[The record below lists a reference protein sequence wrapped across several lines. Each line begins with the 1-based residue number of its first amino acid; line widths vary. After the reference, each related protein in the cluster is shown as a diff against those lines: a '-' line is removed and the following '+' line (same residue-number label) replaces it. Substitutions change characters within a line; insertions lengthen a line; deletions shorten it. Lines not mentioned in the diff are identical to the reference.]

1 MSDNTGL
8 NQFPIA
14 SMSQSESQDPSGKA
28 KKPVKLQSV
37 KGMNDVLPVEG
48 IHWENLE
55 TLLREWLTAYGYRLI
70 KTPVLEPTAL
80 FRRGIGEVT
89 DIVEKEMFSF
99 IDRLNGDELTL
110 RPEFTAGIARA
121 TIQHNLTY
129 AAPQRVYAMGPV
141 FRHERPQR
149 GRYRQFHQLDVEAL
163 GFEGPDID
171 AELIVMLSRLWR
183 DMGLDGV
190 RLEINCLGEAAER
203 LAHREALIAYFEQ
216 HKALLDED
224 AQRRLYSNPLRILD
238 TKNPTMQDM
247 VNAAPKLS
255 QYLGEASLAHYK
267 GVKRLLDDAGVPYV
281 ENPRLVRGLDYYNLT
296 VFEWITDALGSQGT
310 ICGGG
315 RYDGLIEI
323 LGGKPTPAIG
333 FAIGLERLLELY
345 LESAQPDD
353 AADLDVYVVHQGEG
367 TARRAFTLAE
377 ELRDAGFAVVLH
389 AGSGGFKSQMKRADV
404 SGASVAVILGENEL
418 NKGTAAVKLLRGEGE
433 QMEFSQDTLAE
444 SIFGL
449 LYGEGDAQ

>member
-1 MSDNTGL
+1 MSH
-8 NQFPIA
+8 PE
-14 SMSQSESQDPSGKA
+14 SPEQSKS
-28 KKPVKLQSV
+28 KKQPRLQSV

-55 TLLREWLTAYGYRLI
+55 VMLREWLTSYGYRLI
-70 KTPVLEPTAL
+70 KTPVLEPTSL

-99 IDRLNGDELTL
+99 VDRLNGDELTL

-129 AAPQRVYAMGPV
+129 AAPQRVYSMGPV

-163 GFEGPDID
+163 GFAGPDID

-183 DMGLDGV
+183 EMGLEDV
-190 RLEINCLGEAAER
+190 RLEINCLGEAPER
-203 LAHREALIAYFEQ
+203 LAHRQALITYFEA
-216 HKALLDED
+216 HADLLDED
-224 AQRRLYSNPLRILD
+224 AKRRLHSNPLRILD

-247 VNAAPKLS
+247 VNGAPRLS
-255 QYLGEASLAHYK
+255 EFLGTESLAHYQ
-267 GVKRLLDDAGVPYV
+267 GVKRLLDDAGVRYI

-296 VFEWITDALGSQGT
+296 VFEWITDALGTQGT

-345 LESAQPDD
+345 LEVNQPDD
-353 AADLDVYVVHQGEG
+353 TADLDVYVVHQGEG

-389 AGSGGFKSQMKRADV
+389 AGGGGFKSQMKRADV
-404 SGASVAVILGENEL
+404 SGAAVAVILGENEL
-418 NKGTAAVKLLRGEGE
+418 NAGTAAVKLLRGESK
-433 QMEFSQDTLAE
+433 QQEFKQEGLAE
-444 SIFGL
+444 AIFGL
-449 LYGEGDAQ
+449 LYGEGEES

>member
-1 MSDNTGL
+1 
-8 NQFPIA
+8 
-14 SMSQSESQDPSGKA
+14 MSQPESIESEKPQKPSKQS
-28 KKPVKLQSV
+28 KLQSV

-55 TLLREWLTAYGYRLI
+55 ALLREWLTAYGYRLI

-99 IDRLNGDELTL
+99 VDRLNGDELTL

-121 TIQHNLTY
+121 VIQHNLTY
-129 AAPQRVYAMGPV
+129 ASPQRVYSLGPV

-163 GFEGPDID
+163 GYSGPDID

-183 DMGLDGV
+183 DMGLQDV
-190 RLEINCLGEAAER
+190 RLELNCLGEASER
-203 LAHREALIAYFEQ
+203 LAHRKALIEYFE
-216 HKALLDED
+216 ANRDLLDED
-224 AQRRLYSNPLRILD
+224 AQRRLHANPLRILD

-247 VNAAPKLS
+247 VNNAPRLAS
-255 QYLGEASLAHYK
+255 FLGEQSLAHYN
-267 GVKRLLDDAGVPYV
+267 GVKRLLDDAGVAYI

-296 VFEWITDALGSQGT
+296 VFEWITNSLGTQGT

-315 RYDGLIEI
+315 RYDGLIET

-345 LESAQPDD
+345 LEANQPDD
-353 AADLDVYVVHQGEG
+353 TADLDVYLVHQGVS
-367 TARRAFTLAE
+367 ASRRAFTLAE
-377 ELRDAGFAVVLH
+377 ELRDAGFAVILH
-389 AGSGGFKSQMKRADV
+389 AGGGSFKSQMKRADV
-404 SGASVAVILGENEL
+404 SGAALAVILGDNEVE
-418 NKGTAAVKLLRGEGE
+418 KGVAAVKLLREDGE
-433 QMEFSQDTLAE
+433 QAEFKQEDLIDALFS
-444 SIFGL
+444 L
-449 LYGEGDAQ
+449 LYGEGEGS

>member
-1 MSDNTGL
+1 MSL
-8 NQFPIA
+8 PE
-14 SMSQSESQDPSGKA
+14 SPEQSKS
-28 KKPVKLQSV
+28 KKQTRLQSV

-55 TLLREWLTAYGYRLI
+55 VMLREWLTAYGYRLI

-99 IDRLNGDELTL
+99 VDRLNGDELTL

-129 AAPQRVYAMGPV
+129 AAPQRVYSMGPV

-163 GFEGPDID
+163 GFAGPDID
-171 AELIVMLSRLWR
+171 AELIVMLARLWR
-183 DMGLDGV
+183 DMGLENV

-203 LAHREALIAYFEQ
+203 LAHRQALIEYFEQ
-216 HKALLDED
+216 HKGMLDED

-247 VNAAPKLS
+247 VNGAPRLS
-255 QYLGEASLAHYK
+255 QFLGEASLSHYN
-267 GVKRLLDDAGVPYV
+267 GVKRLLDDAGIVYI

-296 VFEWITDALGSQGT
+296 VFEWITDALGTQGT

-345 LESAQPDD
+345 LEMNQPDD
-353 AADLDVYVVHQGEG
+353 QADLDVYVVHQGEG

-389 AGSGGFKSQMKRADV
+389 AGGGGFKSQMKRADV

-418 NKGTAAVKLLRGEGE
+418 ASGTAAVKLLRGEGG
-433 QMEFSQDTLAE
+433 QMEFKQEALAE
-444 SIFGL
+444 AIVGL
-449 LYGEGDAQ
+449 LYGEGEES

>member
-1 MSDNTGL
+1 MSH
-8 NQFPIA
+8 P
-14 SMSQSESQDPSGKA
+14 ESPEQTKA
-28 KKPVKLQSV
+28 KKQTRLQSV

-55 TLLREWLTAYGYRLI
+55 VMLREWLTSYGYRLI
-70 KTPVLEPTAL
+70 KTPVLEPTSL

-99 IDRLNGDELTL
+99 VDRLNGDELTL

-129 AAPQRVYAMGPV
+129 AAPQRVYSMGPV

-163 GFEGPDID
+163 GFAGPDID

-183 DMGLDGV
+183 EMGLEDV
-190 RLEINCLGEAAER
+190 RLEINCLGEAPER
-203 LAHREALIAYFEQ
+203 LAHRQALITYFEA
-216 HKALLDED
+216 HAELLDED
-224 AQRRLYSNPLRILD
+224 ARRRLHSNPLRILD

-247 VNAAPKLS
+247 VNGAPRLS
-255 QYLGEASLAHYK
+255 EFLGSESIAHYQ
-267 GVKRLLDDAGVPYV
+267 GVKRLLDDAGVRYI

-296 VFEWITDALGSQGT
+296 VFEWITDALGTQGT

-345 LESAQPDD
+345 LEVNQPDD
-353 AADLDVYVVHQGEG
+353 TADLDVYVVHQGEG

-389 AGSGGFKSQMKRADV
+389 AGGGGFKSQMKRADS

-418 NKGTAAVKLLRGEGE
+418 NAGTAAVKVLRGESKQE
-433 QMEFSQDTLAE
+433 EFKQEGLAE
-444 SIFGL
+444 AIFGL
-449 LYGEGDAQ
+449 LYREGDES

>member
-1 MSDNTGL
+1 MSH
-8 NQFPIA
+8 PE
-14 SMSQSESQDPSGKA
+14 SPEQSKA
-28 KKPVKLQSV
+28 KKQTRLQSV

-55 TLLREWLTAYGYRLI
+55 VMLREWLTSYGYRLI
-70 KTPVLEPTAL
+70 KTPVLEPTSL

-99 IDRLNGDELTL
+99 VDRLNGDELTL

-129 AAPQRVYAMGPV
+129 AAPQRVYSMGPV

-163 GFEGPDID
+163 GFAGPDID

-183 DMGLDGV
+183 EMGLEDV
-190 RLEINCLGEAAER
+190 RLEINCLGEAPER
-203 LAHREALIAYFEQ
+203 LAHRQALITYFEA
-216 HKALLDED
+216 HADLLDED
-224 AQRRLYSNPLRILD
+224 AKRRLHSNPLRILD

-247 VNAAPKLS
+247 VNGAPRLS
-255 QYLGEASLAHYK
+255 EFLGAESIAHYQ
-267 GVKRLLDDAGVPYV
+267 GVKRLLDDAGVRYI

-296 VFEWITDALGSQGT
+296 VFEWITDALGTQGT

-345 LESAQPDD
+345 LEVNQPDD
-353 AADLDVYVVHQGEG
+353 TADLDVYVVHQGEG

-389 AGSGGFKSQMKRADV
+389 AGGGGFKSQMKRADS

-418 NKGTAAVKLLRGEGE
+418 NAGTAAVKVLRGESKQE
-433 QMEFSQDTLAE
+433 EFKQEGLAE
-444 SIFGL
+444 AIFGL
-449 LYGEGDAQ
+449 LYREGDES

>member
-1 MSDNTGL
+1 MSN
-8 NQFPIA
+8 PE
-14 SMSQSESQDPSGKA
+14 SPEQSKS
-28 KKPVKLQSV
+28 KKQPRLQSV

-55 TLLREWLTAYGYRLI
+55 VMLREWLTSYGYRLI
-70 KTPVLEPTAL
+70 KTPVLEPTSL

-99 IDRLNGDELTL
+99 VDRLNGDELTL

-129 AAPQRVYAMGPV
+129 AAPQRVYSMGPV

-163 GFEGPDID
+163 GFAGPDID

-183 DMGLDGV
+183 EMGLEDV
-190 RLEINCLGEAAER
+190 RLEINCLGEAPER
-203 LAHREALIAYFEQ
+203 LAHRQALITYFEA
-216 HKALLDED
+216 HAELLDED
-224 AQRRLYSNPLRILD
+224 AKRRLHSNPLRILD

-247 VNAAPKLS
+247 VNGAPRLS
-255 QYLGEASLAHYK
+255 EFLGTESLAHYQ
-267 GVKRLLDDAGVPYV
+267 GVKRLLDDAGVRYI

-296 VFEWITDALGSQGT
+296 VFEWITDALGTQGT

-345 LESAQPDD
+345 LEVNQPDD
-353 AADLDVYVVHQGEG
+353 TADLDVYVVHQGEG

-389 AGSGGFKSQMKRADV
+389 AGGGGFKNQMKRADV
-404 SGASVAVILGENEL
+404 SGAAVAVILGENEL
-418 NKGTAAVKLLRGEGE
+418 NAGTAAVKLLRGESK
-433 QMEFSQDTLAE
+433 QQEFKQEGLAE
-444 SIFGL
+444 AIFGL
-449 LYGEGDAQ
+449 LYGEGEES

>member
-1 MSDNTGL
+1 MSH
-8 NQFPIA
+8 PE
-14 SMSQSESQDPSGKA
+14 SPEQSKA
-28 KKPVKLQSV
+28 KKQTRLQSV

-55 TLLREWLTAYGYRLI
+55 VMLREWLTSYGYRLI
-70 KTPVLEPTAL
+70 KTPVLEPTSL

-99 IDRLNGDELTL
+99 VDRLNGDELTL

-129 AAPQRVYAMGPV
+129 AAPQRVYSMGPV

-163 GFEGPDID
+163 GFAGPDID

-183 DMGLDGV
+183 EMGLEDV
-190 RLEINCLGEAAER
+190 RLEINCLGEAPER
-203 LAHREALIAYFEQ
+203 LAHRQALITYFEA
-216 HKALLDED
+216 HAELLDED
-224 AQRRLYSNPLRILD
+224 AKRRLHSNPLRILD

-247 VNAAPKLS
+247 VNGAPRLS
-255 QYLGEASLAHYK
+255 EFLGEQSLAHYQ
-267 GVKRLLDDAGVPYV
+267 GVKRLLDDAGVRYI

-296 VFEWITDALGSQGT
+296 VFEWITDALGTQGT

-345 LESAQPDD
+345 LEVNQPDD
-353 AADLDVYVVHQGEG
+353 TADLDVYVVHQGEG

-389 AGSGGFKSQMKRADV
+389 AGGGGFKSQMKRADS

-418 NKGTAAVKLLRGEGE
+418 NAGTAAVKVLRGESKQE
-433 QMEFSQDTLAE
+433 EFKQEGLAE
-444 SIFGL
+444 AIFGL
-449 LYGEGDAQ
+449 LYREGDES

>member
-1 MSDNTGL
+1 MSH
-8 NQFPIA
+8 PE
-14 SMSQSESQDPSGKA
+14 SPEQSKA
-28 KKPVKLQSV
+28 KKQTRLQSV

-55 TLLREWLTAYGYRLI
+55 VMLREWLTSYGYRLI
-70 KTPVLEPTAL
+70 KTPVLEPTSL

-99 IDRLNGDELTL
+99 VDRLNGDELTL

-129 AAPQRVYAMGPV
+129 AAPQRVYSMGPV

-163 GFEGPDID
+163 GFAGPDID

-183 DMGLDGV
+183 EMGLEDV
-190 RLEINCLGEAAER
+190 RLEINCLGEAPER
-203 LAHREALIAYFEQ
+203 LAHRQALITYFEA
-216 HKALLDED
+216 HAELLDED
-224 AQRRLYSNPLRILD
+224 AKRRLHSNPLRILD

-247 VNAAPKLS
+247 VNGAPRLS
-255 QYLGEASLAHYK
+255 EFLGAESIAHYQ
-267 GVKRLLDDAGVPYV
+267 GVKRLLDDAGVRYI

-296 VFEWITDALGSQGT
+296 VFEWITDALGTQGT

-315 RYDGLIEI
+315 RYDGLIEV

-345 LESAQPDD
+345 LEVNQPDD
-353 AADLDVYVVHQGEG
+353 TADLDVYVVHQGEG

-389 AGSGGFKSQMKRADV
+389 AGGGGFKGQMKRADA
-404 SGASVAVILGENEL
+404 SGAAVAVILGENEL
-418 NKGTAAVKLLRGEGE
+418 NAGTAAVKVLRGESKQE
-433 QMEFSQDTLAE
+433 EFKQEGLAE
-444 SIFGL
+444 AIFGL
-449 LYGEGDAQ
+449 LYREGDES

>member
-1 MSDNTGL
+1 MSH
-8 NQFPIA
+8 PE
-14 SMSQSESQDPSGKA
+14 SPEQSKA
-28 KKPVKLQSV
+28 KKQTRLQSV

-55 TLLREWLTAYGYRLI
+55 VMLREWLTSYGYRLI
-70 KTPVLEPTAL
+70 KTPVLEPTSL

-99 IDRLNGDELTL
+99 VDRLNGDELTL

-129 AAPQRVYAMGPV
+129 AAPQRVYSMGPV

-163 GFEGPDID
+163 GFAGPDID

-183 DMGLDGV
+183 EMGLEDV
-190 RLEINCLGEAAER
+190 RLEINCLGEAPER
-203 LAHREALIAYFEQ
+203 LAHRQALITYFEA
-216 HKALLDED
+216 HAELLDED
-224 AQRRLYSNPLRILD
+224 AKRRLHSNPLRILD

-247 VNAAPKLS
+247 VNGAPRLS
-255 QYLGEASLAHYK
+255 EFLGAESIAHYQ
-267 GVKRLLDDAGVPYV
+267 GVKRLLDDAGVRYI

-296 VFEWITDALGSQGT
+296 VFEWITDALGTQGT

-315 RYDGLIEI
+315 RYDGLIEV

-345 LESAQPDD
+345 LEVNQPDD
-353 AADLDVYVVHQGEG
+353 TADLDVYVVHQGEG
-367 TARRAFTLAE
+367 TSRRAFTLAE

-389 AGSGGFKSQMKRADV
+389 AGGGGFKSQMKRADG
-404 SGASVAVILGENEL
+404 SGAAVAVILGENEL
-418 NKGTAAVKLLRGEGE
+418 NAGTAAVKVLRGESKQE
-433 QMEFSQDTLAE
+433 EFKQEGLAE
-444 SIFGL
+444 AIFGL
-449 LYGEGDAQ
+449 LYGEGEES

>member
-1 MSDNTGL
+1 MSH
-8 NQFPIA
+8 PE
-14 SMSQSESQDPSGKA
+14 SPEQSKA
-28 KKPVKLQSV
+28 KKQTRLQSV

-55 TLLREWLTAYGYRLI
+55 VMLREWLTAYGYRLI
-70 KTPVLEPTAL
+70 KTPVLEPTSL

-99 IDRLNGDELTL
+99 VDRLNGDELTL

-129 AAPQRVYAMGPV
+129 AAPQRVYSMGPV

-163 GFEGPDID
+163 GFAGPDID

-183 DMGLDGV
+183 EMGLEDV
-190 RLEINCLGEAAER
+190 RLEINCLGEAPER
-203 LAHREALIAYFEQ
+203 LAHRQALITYFEA
-216 HKALLDED
+216 HAELLDED
-224 AQRRLYSNPLRILD
+224 AKRRLHSNPLRILD

-247 VNAAPKLS
+247 VNAAPRLS
-255 QYLGEASLAHYK
+255 EFLGAESIVHYQ
-267 GVKRLLDDAGVPYV
+267 GVKRLLDDAGVRYI

-296 VFEWITDALGSQGT
+296 VFEWITDALGTQGT

-315 RYDGLIEI
+315 RYDGLIEV

-345 LESAQPDD
+345 LEVNQPDD
-353 AADLDVYVVHQGEG
+353 TADLDVYLVHQGEG

-389 AGSGGFKSQMKRADV
+389 AGGGGFKGQMKRADG
-404 SGASVAVILGENEL
+404 SGAAVAVILGENEL
-418 NKGTAAVKLLRGEGE
+418 NAGTAAVKVLRGESKQE
-433 QMEFSQDTLAE
+433 EFKQEGLAE
-444 SIFGL
+444 AIFGL
-449 LYGEGDAQ
+449 LYGEGEES

>member
-1 MSDNTGL
+1 MSHAES
-8 NQFPIA
+8 PE
-14 SMSQSESQDPSGKA
+14 QSKS
-28 KKPVKLQSV
+28 KKQTRLQSV

-55 TLLREWLTAYGYRLI
+55 VMLREWLTSYGYRLI
-70 KTPVLEPTAL
+70 KTPVLEPTSL

-99 IDRLNGDELTL
+99 VDRLNGDELTL

-129 AAPQRVYAMGPV
+129 AAPQRVYSIGPV

-163 GFEGPDID
+163 GFAGPDID

-183 DMGLDGV
+183 DMGLDNV
-190 RLEINCLGEAAER
+190 RLEINCLGEAPER
-203 LAHREALIAYFEQ
+203 LAHRQALITYFE
-216 HKALLDED
+216 ANAELLDED
-224 AQRRLYSNPLRILD
+224 ARRRLHSNPLRILD
-238 TKNPTMQDM
+238 TKNPAMQDM
-247 VNAAPKLS
+247 VNAAPRLS
-255 QYLGEASLAHYK
+255 EFLGSESLAHYQ
-267 GVKRLLDDAGVPYV
+267 GVKRLLDDSGVVYV

-296 VFEWITDALGSQGT
+296 VFEWITDSLGTQGT

-323 LGGKPTPAIG
+323 LGGKATPAIG

-345 LESAQPDD
+345 LEVNQPDD
-353 AADLDVYVVHQGEG
+353 IADLDVYIVHQGEG
-367 TARRAFTLAE
+367 TSRRAFTLAE

-389 AGSGGFKSQMKRADV
+389 AGGGGFKSQMKRADV
-404 SGASVAVILGENEL
+404 SGAAVAVILGEDEL
-418 NKGTAAVKLLRGEGE
+418 NKGTAAVKLLRGESRQE
-433 QMEFSQDTLAE
+433 EFKQEGLAE
-444 SIFGL
+444 AIFGL
-449 LYGEGDAQ
+449 LYGEGEES

>member
-1 MSDNTGL
+1 MSH
-8 NQFPIA
+8 PE
-14 SMSQSESQDPSGKA
+14 SPEQSKA
-28 KKPVKLQSV
+28 KKQTRLQSV

-55 TLLREWLTAYGYRLI
+55 VMLREWLTSYGYRLI
-70 KTPVLEPTAL
+70 KTPVLEPTSL

-99 IDRLNGDELTL
+99 VDRLNGDELTL

-129 AAPQRVYAMGPV
+129 AAPQRVYSMGPV

-163 GFEGPDID
+163 GFAGPDID

-183 DMGLDGV
+183 EMGLEDV
-190 RLEINCLGEAAER
+190 RLEINCLGEAPER
-203 LAHREALIAYFEQ
+203 LAHRQALITYFEA
-216 HKALLDED
+216 HAELLDED
-224 AQRRLYSNPLRILD
+224 AKRRLHSNPLRILD

-247 VNAAPKLS
+247 VNGAPRLS
-255 QYLGEASLAHYK
+255 EFLGAESIAHYQ
-267 GVKRLLDDAGVPYV
+267 GVKRLLDDAGVRYI

-296 VFEWITDALGSQGT
+296 VFEWITDALGTQGT

-315 RYDGLIEI
+315 RYDGLIEV

-345 LESAQPDD
+345 LEVNQPDD
-353 AADLDVYVVHQGEG
+353 TADLDVYVVHQGEG
-367 TARRAFTLAE
+367 TSRRAFTLAE

-389 AGSGGFKSQMKRADV
+389 AGGGGFKGQMKRADA
-404 SGASVAVILGENEL
+404 SGAAVAVILGENEL
-418 NKGTAAVKLLRGEGE
+418 NAGTAAVKVLRGESKQE
-433 QMEFSQDTLAE
+433 EFKQEGLAE
-444 SIFGL
+444 AIFGL
-449 LYGEGDAQ
+449 LYREGDES

>member
-1 MSDNTGL
+1 MSH
-8 NQFPIA
+8 PE
-14 SMSQSESQDPSGKA
+14 SPEQSKS
-28 KKPVKLQSV
+28 KKQTRLQSV

-55 TLLREWLTAYGYRLI
+55 VMLREWLTSYGYRLI
-70 KTPVLEPTAL
+70 KTPVLEPTSL

-99 IDRLNGDELTL
+99 VDRLNGDELTL

-129 AAPQRVYAMGPV
+129 AAPQRVYSMGPV

-163 GFEGPDID
+163 GFSGPDID

-183 DMGLDGV
+183 EMGLEDV
-190 RLEINCLGEAAER
+190 RLEINCLGEAPER
-203 LAHREALIAYFEQ
+203 LAHRQALITYFEA
-216 HKALLDED
+216 HAELLDED
-224 AQRRLYSNPLRILD
+224 ARRRLHSNPLRILD
-238 TKNPTMQDM
+238 TKNPTMQEM
-247 VNAAPKLS
+247 VNGAPRLS
-255 QYLGEASLAHYK
+255 EFLGEQSLAHYH
-267 GVKRLLDDAGVPYV
+267 GVKRLLDDAGVRYV

-296 VFEWITDALGSQGT
+296 VFEWITEALGTQGT

-315 RYDGLIEI
+315 RYDGLIEV

-345 LESAQPDD
+345 LEVNQPDD
-353 AADLDVYVVHQGEG
+353 TADLDVYVVHQGDG
-367 TARRAFTLAE
+367 TSRRAFTLAE

-389 AGSGGFKSQMKRADV
+389 AGGGGFKSQMKRADI
-404 SGASVAVILGENEL
+404 SGAAVAVILGENEL
-418 NKGTAAVKLLRGEGE
+418 SAGTAAVKVLRGESK
-433 QMEFSQDTLAE
+433 QQEFKQEGLAE
-444 SIFGL
+444 AIFGL
-449 LYGEGDAQ
+449 LYGEGEES

>member
-1 MSDNTGL
+1 MSH
-8 NQFPIA
+8 PE
-14 SMSQSESQDPSGKA
+14 SPEQSKA
-28 KKPVKLQSV
+28 KKQTRLQSV

-48 IHWENLE
+48 IPWENLE
-55 TLLREWLTAYGYRLI
+55 VMLREWLTSYGYRLI
-70 KTPVLEPTAL
+70 KTPVLEPTSL

-99 IDRLNGDELTL
+99 VDRLNGDELTL

-129 AAPQRVYAMGPV
+129 AAPQRVYSMGPV

-163 GFEGPDID
+163 GFAGPDID

-183 DMGLDGV
+183 EMGLEDV
-190 RLEINCLGEAAER
+190 RLEINCLGEAPER
-203 LAHREALIAYFEQ
+203 LAHRQALITYFE
-216 HKALLDED
+216 ANAELLDED
-224 AQRRLYSNPLRILD
+224 AKRRLHSNPLRILD

-247 VNAAPKLS
+247 VNGAPRLS
-255 QYLGEASLAHYK
+255 EFLGEQSLAHYQ
-267 GVKRLLDDAGVPYV
+267 GVKRLLDDAGVRYI

-296 VFEWITDALGSQGT
+296 VFEWITDALGTQGT

-315 RYDGLIEI
+315 RYDGLIEV

-345 LESAQPDD
+345 LEVNQPDD
-353 AADLDVYVVHQGEG
+353 TADLDVYVVHQGEG

-389 AGSGGFKSQMKRADV
+389 AGGGGFKSQMKRADV
-404 SGASVAVILGENEL
+404 SGAAVAVILGENEL
-418 NKGTAAVKLLRGEGE
+418 NAGTAAVKLLRGESKQE
-433 QMEFSQDTLAE
+433 EFKQEGLAE
-444 SIFGL
+444 AIFGL
-449 LYGEGDAQ
+449 LYGEGEES

>member
-1 MSDNTGL
+1 MSNPDSPN
-8 NQFPIA
+8 P
-14 SMSQSESQDPSGKA
+14 SKVKKQS
-28 KKPVKLQSV
+28 KLQSV

-55 TLLREWLTAYGYRLI
+55 VMLREWLTAYGYRLI
-70 KTPVLEPTAL
+70 KTPVLEPTSL

-99 IDRLNGDELTL
+99 VDRLNGDELTL

-129 AAPQRVYAMGPV
+129 ASPQRVYSMGPV

-163 GFEGPDID
+163 GFAGPDID

-183 DMGLDGV
+183 EMGLDDV
-190 RLEINCLGEAAER
+190 RLEINCLGEAPER
-203 LAHREALIAYFEQ
+203 MAHRAALITYFES
-216 HKALLDED
+216 HRELLDED
-224 AQRRLYSNPLRILD
+224 AQRRLHSNPLRILD

-247 VNAAPKLS
+247 VNGAPRLS
-255 QYLGEASLAHYK
+255 EFLGPQSLEHYA
-267 GVKRLLDDAGVPYV
+267 GVKRLLDDAGVRYI

-296 VFEWITDALGSQGT
+296 VFEWITDALGTQGT

-315 RYDGLIEI
+315 RYDGLIEV

-345 LESAQPDD
+345 LEVNQPDD
-353 AADLDVYVVHQGEG
+353 VADLDVYVVHQGEG

-377 ELRDAGFAVVLH
+377 ELRDAGFAVLLH
-389 AGSGGFKSQMKRADV
+389 AGGGGFKSQMKRADV
-404 SGASVAVILGENEL
+404 SGAAVAVILGENEL
-418 NKGTAAVKLLRGEGE
+418 NAGTAAVKLLRGESS
-433 QMEFSQDTLAE
+433 QNEFKQEGLAE
-444 SIFGL
+444 AIFGL
-449 LYGEGDAQ
+449 LYGEGDES

>member
-1 MSDNTGL
+1 MSH
-8 NQFPIA
+8 P
-14 SMSQSESQDPSGKA
+14 ESLEPSKA
-28 KKPVKLQSV
+28 KKQPRLQSV

-55 TLLREWLTAYGYRLI
+55 VMLREWLTSYGYRLI
-70 KTPVLEPTAL
+70 KTPVLEPTSL

-99 IDRLNGDELTL
+99 VDRLNGDELTL

-129 AAPQRVYAMGPV
+129 AAPQRVYSMGPV

-163 GFEGPDID
+163 GFGGPDID

-183 DMGLDGV
+183 EMGLEDV
-190 RLEINCLGEAAER
+190 RLEINCLGEAQER
-203 LAHREALIAYFEQ
+203 LAHRQALITYFEA
-216 HKALLDED
+216 HAELLDED
-224 AQRRLYSNPLRILD
+224 AKRRLHSNPLRILD

-247 VNAAPKLS
+247 VNGAPRLS
-255 QYLGEASLAHYK
+255 EFLGAESLAHYQ
-267 GVKRLLDDAGVPYV
+267 GVKRLLDDAGVRYI

-296 VFEWITDALGSQGT
+296 VFEWITDALGTQGT

-315 RYDGLIEI
+315 RYDGLIEV
-323 LGGKPTPAIG
+323 LGGKHTPAIG

-345 LESAQPDD
+345 LEVNQPDD
-353 AADLDVYVVHQGEG
+353 TADLDVYVVHQGEG

-389 AGSGGFKSQMKRADV
+389 AGGGGFKSQMKRADL
-404 SGASVAVILGENEL
+404 SGAAVAVILGENEL
-418 NKGTAAVKLLRGEGE
+418 NAGTAAVKVLRGEST
-433 QMEFSQDTLAE
+433 QQEFKQEGLAE
-444 SIFGL
+444 AIFGL
-449 LYGEGDAQ
+449 LYGEGEES

>member
-1 MSDNTGL
+1 MSH
-8 NQFPIA
+8 PE
-14 SMSQSESQDPSGKA
+14 SPEQSKV
-28 KKPVKLQSV
+28 KKQPRLQSV

-55 TLLREWLTAYGYRLI
+55 IMLREWLTSYGYRLI
-70 KTPVLEPTAL
+70 KTPVLEPTSL

-99 IDRLNGDELTL
+99 VDRLNGDELTL

-129 AAPQRVYAMGPV
+129 AAPQRVYSMGPV

-163 GFEGPDID
+163 GFGGPDID

-183 DMGLDGV
+183 EMGLEDV
-190 RLEINCLGEAAER
+190 RLEINCLGEAPER
-203 LAHREALIAYFEQ
+203 LAHRQALITYFEA
-216 HKALLDED
+216 HAELLDED
-224 AQRRLYSNPLRILD
+224 AKRRLHSNPLRILD

-247 VNAAPKLS
+247 VNGAPRLS
-255 QYLGEASLAHYK
+255 EFLGTESLAHYQ
-267 GVKRLLDDAGVPYV
+267 GVKRLLDDAGVRYI

-296 VFEWITDALGSQGT
+296 VFEWITDALGTQGT

-315 RYDGLIEI
+315 RYDGLIEV
-323 LGGKPTPAIG
+323 LGGKHTPAIG

-345 LESAQPDD
+345 LEMNQPDD
-353 AADLDVYVVHQGEG
+353 TADLDVYVVHQGEG

-389 AGSGGFKSQMKRADV
+389 AGGGGFKSQMKRADV
-404 SGASVAVILGENEL
+404 SGAAVAVILGENEL
-418 NKGTAAVKLLRGEGE
+418 NTGTAAVKVLRGEST
-433 QMEFSQDTLAE
+433 QQEFKQEGLAE
-444 SIFGL
+444 AIFGL
-449 LYGEGDAQ
+449 LYGEGEES

>member
-1 MSDNTGL
+1 MSH
-8 NQFPIA
+8 PE
-14 SMSQSESQDPSGKA
+14 SPEQSKS
-28 KKPVKLQSV
+28 KKQPRLQSV

-55 TLLREWLTAYGYRLI
+55 VMLREWLTSYGYRLI
-70 KTPVLEPTAL
+70 HSPVLEPTSL

-99 IDRLNGDELTL
+99 VDRLNGDELTL

-129 AAPQRVYAMGPV
+129 AAPQRVYSMGPV

-163 GFEGPDID
+163 GFAGPDID

-183 DMGLDGV
+183 EMGLEDV
-190 RLEINCLGEAAER
+190 SLEINCLGEAPER
-203 LAHREALIAYFEQ
+203 LAHRQSLITYFEA
-216 HKALLDED
+216 HAELLDED
-224 AQRRLYSNPLRILD
+224 AKRRLHSNPLRILD

-247 VNAAPKLS
+247 VNGAPRLS
-255 QYLGEASLAHYK
+255 EFLGTESLAHYQ
-267 GVKRLLDDAGVPYV
+267 GVKRLLDDAGVRYI

-296 VFEWITDALGSQGT
+296 VFEWITDALGTQGT

-345 LESAQPDD
+345 LEVNQPDD
-353 AADLDVYVVHQGEG
+353 TADLDVYVVHQGEG

-377 ELRDAGFAVVLH
+377 ELR
-389 AGSGGFKSQMKRADV
+389 
-404 SGASVAVILGENEL
+404 
-418 NKGTAAVKLLRGEGE
+418 
-433 QMEFSQDTLAE
+433 
-444 SIFGL
+444 
-449 LYGEGDAQ
+449 

>member
-1 MSDNTGL
+1 MSH
-8 NQFPIA
+8 PE
-14 SMSQSESQDPSGKA
+14 SPEQSKA
-28 KKPVKLQSV
+28 KKQTRLQSV

-55 TLLREWLTAYGYRLI
+55 VMLREWLTSYGYRLI
-70 KTPVLEPTAL
+70 KTPVLEPTSL

-99 IDRLNGDELTL
+99 VDRLNGDELTL

-129 AAPQRVYAMGPV
+129 AAPQRVYSMGPV

-163 GFEGPDID
+163 GFAGPDID

-183 DMGLDGV
+183 EMGLEDV
-190 RLEINCLGEAAER
+190 RLEINCLGEAPER
-203 LAHREALIAYFEQ
+203 LAHRQALITYFE
-216 HKALLDED
+216 ANAELLDED
-224 AQRRLYSNPLRILD
+224 AKRRLHSNPLRILD

-247 VNAAPKLS
+247 VNGAPRLS
-255 QYLGEASLAHYK
+255 EFLGEQSLAHYQ
-267 GVKRLLDDAGVPYV
+267 GVKRLLDDAGVRYI

-296 VFEWITDALGSQGT
+296 VFEWITDALGTQGT

-315 RYDGLIEI
+315 RYDGLIEV

-345 LESAQPDD
+345 LEVNQPDD
-353 AADLDVYVVHQGEG
+353 TADLDVYVVHQGEG

-389 AGSGGFKSQMKRADV
+389 AGGGGFKSQMKRADV
-404 SGASVAVILGENEL
+404 SGAAVAVILGENEL
-418 NKGTAAVKLLRGEGE
+418 NAGTAAVKLLRGESKQE
-433 QMEFSQDTLAE
+433 EFKQEGLAE
-444 SIFGL
+444 AIFGL
-449 LYGEGDAQ
+449 LYGEGEES

>member
-1 MSDNTGL
+1 MSH
-8 NQFPIA
+8 PE
-14 SMSQSESQDPSGKA
+14 SPEQSKV
-28 KKPVKLQSV
+28 KKQTRLQSV

-55 TLLREWLTAYGYRLI
+55 VMLREWLTSYGYRLI
-70 KTPVLEPTAL
+70 KTPVLEPTSL

-99 IDRLNGDELTL
+99 VDRLNGDELTL

-129 AAPQRVYAMGPV
+129 AAPQRVYSMGPV

-163 GFEGPDID
+163 GFGGPDID

-183 DMGLDGV
+183 EMGLEDV
-190 RLEINCLGEAAER
+190 RLEINCLGEAPER
-203 LAHREALIAYFEQ
+203 LAHRQALITYFEA
-216 HKALLDED
+216 HAELLDED
-224 AQRRLYSNPLRILD
+224 AKRRLHSNPLRILD

-247 VNAAPKLS
+247 VNGAPRLS
-255 QYLGEASLAHYK
+255 EFLGAESIAHYQ
-267 GVKRLLDDAGVPYV
+267 GVKRLLDDAGVRYI

-296 VFEWITDALGSQGT
+296 VFEWITDALGTQGT

-345 LESAQPDD
+345 LEVNQPDD
-353 AADLDVYVVHQGEG
+353 TADLDVYVVHQGAG

-389 AGSGGFKSQMKRADV
+389 AGGGGFKSQMKRADS

-418 NKGTAAVKLLRGEGE
+418 NAGTAAVKILRGESKQE
-433 QMEFSQDTLAE
+433 EFKQEGLAE
-444 SIFGL
+444 AIFGL
-449 LYGEGDAQ
+449 LYREGDES

>member
-1 MSDNTGL
+1 MSH
-8 NQFPIA
+8 PE
-14 SMSQSESQDPSGKA
+14 SPEQSKA
-28 KKPVKLQSV
+28 KKQTRLQSV

-55 TLLREWLTAYGYRLI
+55 VMLREWLTSYGYRLI
-70 KTPVLEPTAL
+70 KTPVLEPTSL

-99 IDRLNGDELTL
+99 VDRLNGDELTL

-129 AAPQRVYAMGPV
+129 AAPQRVYSMGPV

-163 GFEGPDID
+163 GFAGPDID

-183 DMGLDGV
+183 EMGLDDV
-190 RLEINCLGEAAER
+190 RLEINCLGEAPER
-203 LAHREALIAYFEQ
+203 LAHRQALITYFES
-216 HKALLDED
+216 HTELLDED
-224 AQRRLYSNPLRILD
+224 AKRRLHSNPLRILD

-247 VNAAPKLS
+247 VNGAPRLS
-255 QYLGEASLAHYK
+255 EFLGEQSLAHYQ
-267 GVKRLLDDAGVPYV
+267 GVKRLLDDAGVRYI

-296 VFEWITDALGSQGT
+296 VFEWITDALGTQGT

-345 LESAQPDD
+345 LEVNQPDD
-353 AADLDVYVVHQGEG
+353 TADLDVYVVHQGEG

-389 AGSGGFKSQMKRADV
+389 AGGGGFKGQMKRADS

-418 NKGTAAVKLLRGEGE
+418 NAGTAAVKVLRGESKQE
-433 QMEFSQDTLAE
+433 EFKQEGLAE
-444 SIFGL
+444 AIFGL
-449 LYGEGDAQ
+449 LYREGDES

>member
-1 MSDNTGL
+1 MSH
-8 NQFPIA
+8 PE
-14 SMSQSESQDPSGKA
+14 SPEQSKA
-28 KKPVKLQSV
+28 KKQTRLQSV

-55 TLLREWLTAYGYRLI
+55 VMLREWLTSYGYRLI
-70 KTPVLEPTAL
+70 KTPVLEPTSL

-99 IDRLNGDELTL
+99 VDRLNGDELTL

-129 AAPQRVYAMGPV
+129 AAPQRVYSMGPV

-163 GFEGPDID
+163 GFAGPDID

-183 DMGLDGV
+183 EMGLEDV
-190 RLEINCLGEAAER
+190 RLEINCLGEAPER
-203 LAHREALIAYFEQ
+203 LAHRQALITYFE
-216 HKALLDED
+216 ANAELLDED
-224 AQRRLYSNPLRILD
+224 AKRRLHSNPLRILD

-247 VNAAPKLS
+247 VNGAPRLS
-255 QYLGEASLAHYK
+255 EFLGTESLAHYQ
-267 GVKRLLDDAGVPYV
+267 GVKRLLDDAGVRYI

-296 VFEWITDALGSQGT
+296 VFEWITDALGTQGT

-345 LESAQPDD
+345 LEVNQPDD
-353 AADLDVYVVHQGEG
+353 TADLDVYVVHQGEG

-389 AGSGGFKSQMKRADV
+389 AGGGGFKSQMKRADV
-404 SGASVAVILGENEL
+404 SGAAVAVILGENEL
-418 NKGTAAVKLLRGEGE
+418 NAGTAAVKLLRGESK
-433 QMEFSQDTLAE
+433 QQEFKQEGLAE
-444 SIFGL
+444 AIFGL
-449 LYGEGDAQ
+449 LYGEGEES

>member
-1 MSDNTGL
+1 
-8 NQFPIA
+8 
-14 SMSQSESQDPSGKA
+14 MSQPESTDQSKT

-37 KGMNDVLPVEG
+37 KGMNDVLPMEG

-55 TLLREWLTAYGYRLI
+55 TMLREWLTSYGYRLI

-99 IDRLNGDELTL
+99 VDRLNGDELTL

-129 AAPQRVYAMGPV
+129 AAPQRVYSMGPV

-183 DMGLDGV
+183 DMGLEGV
-190 RLEINCLGEAAER
+190 RLEINCLGEAEER
-203 LAHREALIAYFEQ
+203 LAHRQALITYFEQ
-216 HKALLDED
+216 HRELLDED

-247 VNAAPKLS
+247 VNQAPRLS
-255 QYLGEASLAHYK
+255 QYLGEASLAHYN
-267 GVKRLLDDAGVPYV
+267 GVKRLLSDAGVEFV

-296 VFEWITDALGSQGT
+296 VFEWITEALGSQGT

-315 RYDGLIEI
+315 RYDGLIEV

-345 LESAQPDD
+345 LESNQPDD
-353 AADLDVYVVHQGEG
+353 TPDLDIYVVHQGEG

-418 NKGTAAVKLLRGEGE
+418 AKGTAAVKMLRGEGE
-433 QMEFSQDTLAE
+433 QKEFNQETLAE
-444 SIFGL
+444 SLFGL
-449 LYGEGDAQ
+449 LYKEGEGS

>member
-1 MSDNTGL
+1 MSH
-8 NQFPIA
+8 PE
-14 SMSQSESQDPSGKA
+14 SPEQSKS
-28 KKPVKLQSV
+28 KKQPRLQSV

-55 TLLREWLTAYGYRLI
+55 VMLREWLTSYGYRLI
-70 KTPVLEPTAL
+70 KTPVLEPTSL

-99 IDRLNGDELTL
+99 VDRLNGDELTL

-129 AAPQRVYAMGPV
+129 AAPQRVYSMGPV

-163 GFEGPDID
+163 GFAGPDID

-183 DMGLDGV
+183 EMGLEDV
-190 RLEINCLGEAAER
+190 RLEINCLGEAPER
-203 LAHREALIAYFEQ
+203 LAHRQALITYFEA
-216 HKALLDED
+216 HAELLDED
-224 AQRRLYSNPLRILD
+224 AKRRLHSNPLRILD

-247 VNAAPKLS
+247 VNGAPRLS
-255 QYLGEASLAHYK
+255 EFLGTESLAHYQ
-267 GVKRLLDDAGVPYV
+267 GVKRLLDDAGVRYI

-296 VFEWITDALGSQGT
+296 VFEWITDALGTQGT

-345 LESAQPDD
+345 LEVNQPDD
-353 AADLDVYVVHQGEG
+353 TADLDVYVVHQGEG

-389 AGSGGFKSQMKRADV
+389 AGGGGFKNQMKRADV
-404 SGASVAVILGENEL
+404 SGAAVAVILGENEL
-418 NKGTAAVKLLRGEGE
+418 NAGTAAVKLLRGEGK
-433 QMEFSQDTLAE
+433 QQEFKQEGLAE
-444 SIFGL
+444 AIFGL
-449 LYGEGDAQ
+449 LYGEGEES

>member
-1 MSDNTGL
+1 MSH
-8 NQFPIA
+8 P
-14 SMSQSESQDPSGKA
+14 ESPEQTKA
-28 KKPVKLQSV
+28 KKQTRLQSV

-55 TLLREWLTAYGYRLI
+55 VMLREWLTSYGYRLI
-70 KTPVLEPTAL
+70 KTPVLEPTSL

-99 IDRLNGDELTL
+99 VDRLNGDELTL

-129 AAPQRVYAMGPV
+129 AAPQRVYSMGPV

-163 GFEGPDID
+163 GFAGPDID

-183 DMGLDGV
+183 EMGLEDV
-190 RLEINCLGEAAER
+190 RLEINCLGEASER
-203 LAHREALIAYFEQ
+203 LAHRQALITYFEA
-216 HKALLDED
+216 HADLLDED
-224 AQRRLYSNPLRILD
+224 AKRRLHSNPLRILD

-247 VNAAPKLS
+247 VNGAPRLS
-255 QYLGEASLAHYK
+255 EFLGAESIAHYQ
-267 GVKRLLDDAGVPYV
+267 GVKRLLDDAGVRYI

-296 VFEWITDALGSQGT
+296 VFEWITDALGTQGT

-345 LESAQPDD
+345 LEVNQPDD
-353 AADLDVYVVHQGEG
+353 TADLDVYVVHQGEG

-389 AGSGGFKSQMKRADV
+389 AGGGGFKSQMKRADS

-418 NKGTAAVKLLRGEGE
+418 NAGTAAVKVLRGESKQE
-433 QMEFSQDTLAE
+433 EFKQEGLAE
-444 SIFGL
+444 AIFGL
-449 LYGEGDAQ
+449 LYREGDES

>member
-1 MSDNTGL
+1 MSNPDSPNST
-8 NQFPIA
+8 
-14 SMSQSESQDPSGKA
+14 KA
-28 KKPVKLQSV
+28 KKQSKLQSV

-55 TLLREWLTAYGYRLI
+55 VMLREWLTAYGYRLI
-70 KTPVLEPTAL
+70 KTPVLEPTSL

-99 IDRLNGDELTL
+99 VDRLNGDELTL

-129 AAPQRVYAMGPV
+129 ASPQRVYSMGPV

-163 GFEGPDID
+163 GFSGPDID

-183 DMGLDGV
+183 EMGLDDV
-190 RLEINCLGEAAER
+190 RLEINCLGEAPER
-203 LAHREALIAYFEQ
+203 LAHRQALITYFE
-216 HKALLDED
+216 ANREVLDED
-224 AQRRLYSNPLRILD
+224 AQRRLHTNPLRILD
-238 TKNPTMQDM
+238 TKNPTMQAM
-247 VNAAPKLS
+247 VNGAPRLS
-255 QYLGEASLAHYK
+255 EFLGEESLAHYN
-267 GVKRLLDDAGVPYV
+267 GVKRLLDDAGVRYI

-296 VFEWITDALGSQGT
+296 VFEWITDALGTQGT

-315 RYDGLIEI
+315 RYDGLIEV

-345 LESAQPDD
+345 LEVNQPDD
-353 AADLDVYVVHQGEG
+353 VADLDVYVVHQGEG

-377 ELRDAGFAVVLH
+377 ELRDAGFAVLLH
-389 AGSGGFKSQMKRADV
+389 AGGGGFKSQMKRADV
-404 SGASVAVILGENEL
+404 SGAAVAVILGENEL
-418 NKGTAAVKLLRGEGE
+418 NAGTAAVKLLRGESS
-433 QMEFSQDTLAE
+433 QNEFKQEGLAE
-444 SIFGL
+444 AIFGL
-449 LYGEGDAQ
+449 LYGEGEES

>member
-1 MSDNTGL
+1 MSH
-8 NQFPIA
+8 PE
-14 SMSQSESQDPSGKA
+14 SPEQSKA
-28 KKPVKLQSV
+28 KKQPRLHSV

-55 TLLREWLTAYGYRLI
+55 VMLREWLTSYGYRLI
-70 KTPVLEPTAL
+70 KTPVLEPTSL

-99 IDRLNGDELTL
+99 VDRLNGDELTL

-129 AAPQRVYAMGPV
+129 AAPQRVYSMGPV

-163 GFEGPDID
+163 GFAGPDID

-183 DMGLDGV
+183 EMGLEDV
-190 RLEINCLGEAAER
+190 RLEINCLGEAPER
-203 LAHREALIAYFEQ
+203 LAHRQALITYFEA
-216 HKALLDED
+216 HADLLDED
-224 AQRRLYSNPLRILD
+224 AKRRLHSNPLRILD

-247 VNAAPKLS
+247 VNGAPRLS
-255 QYLGEASLAHYK
+255 EFLGTESLAHYQ
-267 GVKRLLDDAGVPYV
+267 GVKRLLDDAGVRYI

-296 VFEWITDALGSQGT
+296 VFEWITDALGTQGT

-345 LESAQPDD
+345 LEVNQPDD
-353 AADLDVYVVHQGEG
+353 TADLDVYVVHQGEG
-367 TARRAFTLAE
+367 TSRRAFTLAE

-389 AGSGGFKSQMKRADV
+389 AGGGGFKSQMKRADV
-404 SGASVAVILGENEL
+404 SGAAVAVILGENEL
-418 NKGTAAVKLLRGEGE
+418 NAGTAAVKLLRGESK
-433 QMEFSQDTLAE
+433 QQEFKQEGLAE
-444 SIFGL
+444 AIFGL
-449 LYGEGDAQ
+449 LYGEGEES

>member
-1 MSDNTGL
+1 
-8 NQFPIA
+8 
-14 SMSQSESQDPSGKA
+14 
-28 KKPVKLQSV
+28 
-37 KGMNDVLPVEG
+37 MNDVLPVEG

-55 TLLREWLTAYGYRLI
+55 VMLREWLTSYGYRLI
-70 KTPVLEPTAL
+70 KTPVLEPTSL

-99 IDRLNGDELTL
+99 VDRLNGDELTL

-129 AAPQRVYAMGPV
+129 AAPQRVYSMGPV

-163 GFEGPDID
+163 GFAGPDID

-183 DMGLDGV
+183 EMGLEDV
-190 RLEINCLGEAAER
+190 RLEINCLGEAPER
-203 LAHREALIAYFEQ
+203 LAHRQALITYFEA
-216 HKALLDED
+216 HADLLDED
-224 AQRRLYSNPLRILD
+224 AKRRLHSNPLRILD

-247 VNAAPKLS
+247 VNGAPRLS
-255 QYLGEASLAHYK
+255 EFLGTESLAHYQ
-267 GVKRLLDDAGVPYV
+267 GVKRLLDDAGVRYI

-296 VFEWITDALGSQGT
+296 VFEWITDALGTQGT

-345 LESAQPDD
+345 LEVNQPDD
-353 AADLDVYVVHQGEG
+353 TADLDVYVVHQGEG
-367 TARRAFTLAE
+367 TSRRAFTLAE

-389 AGSGGFKSQMKRADV
+389 AGGGGFKSQMKRADV
-404 SGASVAVILGENEL
+404 SGAAVAVILGENEL
-418 NKGTAAVKLLRGEGE
+418 NAGTAAVKLLRGESK
-433 QMEFSQDTLAE
+433 QQEFKQEGLAE
-444 SIFGL
+444 AIFGL
-449 LYGEGDAQ
+449 LYGEGEES

>member
-1 MSDNTGL
+1 MSH
-8 NQFPIA
+8 PE
-14 SMSQSESQDPSGKA
+14 SPEQSKA
-28 KKPVKLQSV
+28 KKQTRLQSV

-55 TLLREWLTAYGYRLI
+55 VMLREWLTSYGYRLI
-70 KTPVLEPTAL
+70 KTPVLEPTSL

-99 IDRLNGDELTL
+99 VDRLNGDELTL

-129 AAPQRVYAMGPV
+129 AAPQRVYSMGPV

-163 GFEGPDID
+163 GFAGPDID

-183 DMGLDGV
+183 EMGLEDV
-190 RLEINCLGEAAER
+190 RLEINCLGEAPER
-203 LAHREALIAYFEQ
+203 LAHRQALITYFEA
-216 HKALLDED
+216 HAELLDED
-224 AQRRLYSNPLRILD
+224 AKRRLHSNPLRILD

-247 VNAAPKLS
+247 VNGAPRLS
-255 QYLGEASLAHYK
+255 EFLGAESIAHYQ
-267 GVKRLLDDAGVPYV
+267 GVKRLLDDAGVRYM

-296 VFEWITDALGSQGT
+296 VFEWITDALGTQGT

-315 RYDGLIEI
+315 RYDGLIEV

-345 LESAQPDD
+345 LEVNQPDD
-353 AADLDVYVVHQGEG
+353 TADLDVYVVHQGEG

-389 AGSGGFKSQMKRADV
+389 AGGGGFKGQMKRADA
-404 SGASVAVILGENEL
+404 SGAAVAVILGENEL
-418 NKGTAAVKLLRGEGE
+418 NAGTAAVKVLRGESKQE
-433 QMEFSQDTLAE
+433 EFKQEGLAE
-444 SIFGL
+444 AIFGL
-449 LYGEGDAQ
+449 LYGEGEES

>member
-1 MSDNTGL
+1 MSH
-8 NQFPIA
+8 PE
-14 SMSQSESQDPSGKA
+14 SPEQSKA
-28 KKPVKLQSV
+28 KKQTRLQSV

-55 TLLREWLTAYGYRLI
+55 VMLREWLTAYGYRLI
-70 KTPVLEPTAL
+70 KTPVLEPTSL

-99 IDRLNGDELTL
+99 VDRLNGDELTL

-129 AAPQRVYAMGPV
+129 AAPQRVYSMGPV

-163 GFEGPDID
+163 GFAGPDID

-183 DMGLDGV
+183 EMGLEDV
-190 RLEINCLGEAAER
+190 RLEINCLGEAPER
-203 LAHREALIAYFEQ
+203 LAHRQALITYFEA
-216 HKALLDED
+216 HSELLDED
-224 AQRRLYSNPLRILD
+224 AKRRLHSNPLRILD
-238 TKNPTMQDM
+238 TKNPTMQDR
-247 VNAAPKLS
+247 VNGAPRLS
-255 QYLGEASLAHYK
+255 EFLGAESIAHYQ
-267 GVKRLLDDAGVPYV
+267 GVKRLLDDAGVRYI

-296 VFEWITDALGSQGT
+296 VFEWITDALGTQGT

-315 RYDGLIEI
+315 RYDGLIEV
-323 LGGKPTPAIG
+323 LGGKATPAIG

-345 LESAQPDD
+345 LEVNQPDD
-353 AADLDVYVVHQGEG
+353 TADLDVYVVHQGEG
-367 TARRAFTLAE
+367 TSRRAFTLAE

-389 AGSGGFKSQMKRADV
+389 AGGGGFKSQMKRADG
-404 SGASVAVILGENEL
+404 SGAAVAVILGENEL
-418 NKGTAAVKLLRGEGE
+418 NAGTAAVKVLRGESKQE
-433 QMEFSQDTLAE
+433 EFKQEGLAE
-444 SIFGL
+444 AIFGL
-449 LYGEGDAQ
+449 LYGEGEES